1 MQIDIIRILFII
13 LTIVSL
19 IMAISSFIIT
29 LLFHKRGRKK
39 KRRSKQRKKAL
50 RIEKDIQT
58 LTPEELNEL
67 KNEINRVLKKEISN
81 ENAEKKKEA

>member
-1 MQIDIIRILFII
+1 MQMDTIRILFII

-29 LLFHKRGRKK
+29 LICHKKGRKK
-39 KRRSKQRKKAL
+39 IRRIRQRKKAL
-50 RIEKDIQT
+50 RVEKEIQS

-67 KNEINRVLKKEISN
+67 KSEINRVLKEELSN

>member
-1 MQIDIIRILFII
+1 MQMDTIRILFII

-29 LLFHKRGRKK
+29 LICHKKGRKK
-39 KRRSKQRKKAL
+39 FRRSRQRKKAL
-50 RIEKDIQT
+50 RVEKEIQS

-67 KNEINRVLKKEISN
+67 KNEINRVLKEELSN
-81 ENAEKKKEA
+81 ENTEKKKEA